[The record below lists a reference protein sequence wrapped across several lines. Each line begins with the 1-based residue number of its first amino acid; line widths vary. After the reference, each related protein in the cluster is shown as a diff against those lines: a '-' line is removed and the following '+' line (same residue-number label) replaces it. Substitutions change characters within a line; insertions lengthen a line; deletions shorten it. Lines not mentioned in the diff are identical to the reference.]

1 MLYFATN
8 PKSVHV
14 WFVSNHLVQME
25 ILLSLRSAADWFQGT
40 LPLGI
45 TKSLDTQ
52 ISTQNAEIPAYDIY
66 ISFLAS

>member
-1 MLYFATN
+1 MLYFATK
-8 PKSVHV
+8 PKSVRV

-40 LPLGI
+40 PPLGI